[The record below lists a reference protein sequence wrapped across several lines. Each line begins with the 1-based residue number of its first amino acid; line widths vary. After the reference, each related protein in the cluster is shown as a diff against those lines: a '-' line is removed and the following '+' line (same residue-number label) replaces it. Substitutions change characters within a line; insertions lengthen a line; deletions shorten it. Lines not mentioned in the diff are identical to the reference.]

1 MREKRRATPPPS
13 KLLLLE
19 RTPRGFK
26 EVIDYGDHV
35 LNSIKAEKSLS
46 PSLKILLERH
56 VKGSTASAYSREL
69 VELENKK
76 AHEYQQ
82 LKNARQSLP
91 GTVASKS
98 GIITVDMVR
107 ASKRKREE
115 DEVEKAQKALWKA
128 QGTMKR
134 KEEQA
139 KKERNKPVLEA
150 QKRRKAHLVEVRK
163 VGKIVQKRIAQNRKN
178 ATVQKK

>member
-1 MREKRRATPPPS
+1 M
-13 KLLLLE
+13 LE

-56 VKGSTASAYSREL
+56 IKGSTASAYSREL

-76 AHEYQQ
+76 AHKYQQ
-82 LKNARQSLP
+82 LKNAHQSLP

-98 GIITVDMVR
+98 GIITVGMVR

-115 DEVEKAQKALWKA
+115 DEVKKAQKAL
-128 QGTMKR
+128 
-134 KEEQA
+134 
-139 KKERNKPVLEA
+139 
-150 QKRRKAHLVEVRK
+150 
-163 VGKIVQKRIAQNRKN
+163 
-178 ATVQKK
+178 